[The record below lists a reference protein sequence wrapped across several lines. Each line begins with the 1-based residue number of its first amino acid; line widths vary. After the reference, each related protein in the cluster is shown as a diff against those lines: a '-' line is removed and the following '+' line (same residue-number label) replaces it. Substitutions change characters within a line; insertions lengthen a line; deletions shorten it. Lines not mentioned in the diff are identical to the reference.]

1 MEHIGTN
8 VFVETFYPGVNLG
21 CIITGEGTVCIDTP
35 LLPGEAQR
43 WRQRIDALEGE
54 PVRFVVYTSGQ
65 RERILGTQYLIRI
78 QQDEPSLSE
87 ALFQPDYGRDG
98 KKDGGTQPPLGLL
111 RHLQGGFAARI
122 ADMGSGFFA
131 SGSTVIAHKLAWAQ
145 VQEHRSDN
153 FKQSMIDTLA
163 DRDPDI
169 INLEVISPQITLDA
183 SLKLFVGD
191 EVIEVLAV
199 ARGALWVW
207 LPGQG
212 VLFAG
217 DTVVVGTHP
226 PLIATDTREWLAAL
240 ARLRRERR
248 FREAIIVPGRGSVCD
263 ASATEP
269 LTEYLRLARDRTRR
283 IYRAGRPKADLNKVA
298 ADLLSLYPVING
310 QHERVQRQIKLG
322 LDDLYDTFKAADV
335 DDSDAVD

>member
-1 MEHIGTN
+1 MTMEHIGTN

-21 CIITGEGTVCIDTP
+21 CIITAEGAVCVDTP

-54 PVRFVVYTSGQ
+54 PIRFVIYTSGQ
-65 RERILGTQYLIRI
+65 RERILGTQYLICI
-78 QQDEPSLSE
+78 QQDAPSR
-87 ALFQPDYGRDG
+87 PDYDRNGN
-98 KKDGGTQPPLGLL
+98 KNSGTQPALGLL

-122 ADMGSGFFA
+122 AGMDSSFSA
-131 SGSTVIAHKLAWAQ
+131 SCSTVIAHKSAWEQ
-145 VQEHRSDN
+145 VREHRGDN
-153 FKQSMIDTLA
+153 FKQSMIDMLA

-169 INLEVISPQITLDA
+169 VNLEVIPPQITLDA

-191 EVIEVLAV
+191 EVIEILAAAKGV
-199 ARGALWVW
+199 VWVW
-207 LPGQG
+207 LPSQS

-226 PLIATDTREWLAAL
+226 PLAVTDTREWLAAL
-240 ARLRRERR
+240 ARLRREKR
-248 FREAIIVPGRGSVCD
+248 FREATIVPGWGPVCD
-263 ASATEP
+263 VTATEP

-298 ADLLSLYPVING
+298 ADLLLLYPVVDG

-322 LDDLYDTFKAADV
+322 LDDLYDTFKAADI
-335 DDSDAVD
+335 DDSDGED